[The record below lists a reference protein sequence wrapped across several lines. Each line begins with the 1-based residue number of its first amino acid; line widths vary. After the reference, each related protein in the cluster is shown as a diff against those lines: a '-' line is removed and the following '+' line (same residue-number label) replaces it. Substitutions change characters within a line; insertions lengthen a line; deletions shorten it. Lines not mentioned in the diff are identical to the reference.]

1 MDYSVEIVDVERQL
15 IAAARQRTTLKRVS
29 LEIRQFLNAPWEYIH
44 EHPDIR
50 RGGHNVAIYW
60 DVSGEGDVEVG
71 VQVIREFEPTDA
83 VVCSATPAGRVAM
96 TTHYGPYSELGSAY
110 EAILAWF
117 KTHDVSRAGP
127 FWEIY
132 GDWEDDPAKLRTD
145 ILYLLA

>member
-1 MDYSVEIVDVERQL
+1 MNYAVEMVNVEQQL
-15 IAAARQRTTLKRVS
+15 VAAARQRTSLKRVS
-29 LEIRQFLNAPWEYIH
+29 LEIRQLLNAPWDYIH

-60 DVSGEGDVEVG
+60 SVSGEGDVEVG
-71 VQVIREFEPTDA
+71 VQIVREFEPTDS
-83 VVCSATPAGRVAM
+83 VVLSATPAGRVA
-96 TTHYGPYSELGSAY
+96 TTAHYGPYSELGLAY
-110 EAILAWF
+110 QALQDWSVQHNQAF
-117 KTHDVSRAGP
+117 AGP